1 MAEKRLMMLSE
12 LFTIIAIAFAF
23 HFKAYF
29 KSTNALYQMNSI
41 HLQITKKKTRI
52 QIKTVNQ
59 LLKM

>member
-1 MAEKRLMMLSE
+1 MAETRLMMLSE

-41 HLQITKKKTRI
+41 NLQITKKKNPDTNKNR
-52 QIKTVNQ
+52 
-59 LLKM
+59 

>member
-1 MAEKRLMMLSE
+1 MAETRLMMLSE

-29 KSTNALYQMNSI
+29 KSTNALNQMNSI
-41 HLQITKKKTRI
+41 NLQITKKNRI